1 MTKYLVYVPYTFDS
15 VFMVE
20 AASPEEAKK
29 KISTGDFD
37 YESDYLY
44 DTDPSDTGGELQ
56 VEEADDE

>member
-20 AASPEEAKK
+20 ADSPEQAKE

-37 YESDYLY
+37 YESYYLY